1 MPAKQITLN
10 MALAVDSISFDA
22 VRVAL
27 DLVANMQRLEMTVR
41 FFIQRLEQS
50 GISEQRRQPVSK
62 IDYQKLR
69 EIAEKTKIAG
79 EAPVMPFDQRINAL
93 NDFMKHFSPA
103 TVLALLDER
112 ERNQQYI
119 KRRDQENEEI
129 ALTVGKLRVEL
140 EAAENNL
147 IDSECHVA
155 ELEEALRDKQALLE
169 ASEKR
174 IAELEAEPVSQ
185 TYKLPVNTPC
195 QDAPAHIWLQTAGV
209 WPEDGELSELTWCS
223 HNQHHDDTLYVR
235 ADLVNGNSP
244 VTPAR
249 LPGGFTIED
258 AKALHE
264 DLVRSHISQALSGE
278 KMKKNDRDADLR
290 WIHGVIVQAAWFVKA
305 SLEQN
310 ALSGNYPVT
319 PDGWISC
326 SDRMPEDTKMLL
338 AFSQGEIVAAYWNWV
353 VNPIDYKKYRAF
365 TYLSGNILD
374 DVTHWMP
381 LPEPP
386 QEEVNRG

>member
-1 MPAKQITLN
+1 M
-10 MALAVDSISFDA
+10 
-22 VRVAL
+22 
-27 DLVANMQRLEMTVR
+27 
-41 FFIQRLEQS
+41 
-50 GISEQRRQPVSK
+50 SK

-93 NDFMKHFSPA
+93 NDFMKHFSPDIA
-103 TVLALLDER
+103 LALLDEL

-119 KRRDQENEEI
+119 KSRDQENEDI

-174 IAELEAEPVSQ
+174 IAELEAELVSQ
-185 TYKLPVNTPC
+185 TYKLN
-195 QDAPAHIWLQTAGV
+195 
-209 WPEDGELSELTWCS
+209 E
-223 HNQHHDDTLYVR
+223 
-235 ADLVNGNSP
+235 
-244 VTPAR
+244 
-249 LPGGFTIED
+249 
-258 AKALHE
+258 
-264 DLVRSHISQALSGE
+264 
-278 KMKKNDRDADLR
+278 
-290 WIHGVIVQAAWFVKA
+290 
-305 SLEQN
+305 
-310 ALSGNYPVT
+310 LSGNSPVT

-338 AFSQGEIVAAYWNWV
+338 AFSQGQIVAAYWNWV
-353 VNPIDYKKYRAF
+353 MSPIDYKKYRAF

-386 QEEVNRG
+386 EQDGE